1 MSYNLN
7 ESLLSSYKSK
17 GARAVLYPQN
27 LHTHGVLC
35 DGKNEYE
42 DTVVKAIETGLT
54 SIGFSGHSSTTYS
67 NPSYC
72 MVGEKTARYKK
83 EIVRLKE
90 KYRGKIDVFCGLE
103 FDMYSDDDMQG
114 YDYLIGAVHYLKMG
128 NEFVGFDRDAQ
139 TVQAVIDNYFDGDGM
154 RYAKEYYRQLATL
167 SNYGNFDIVGH
178 FDLITKHSE
187 AFAFFDENSQEYK
200 KYALD
205 CLYAL
210 AEKIPVF
217 EVNTGA
223 MARGYRTSPYPSDF
237 ILREIAKTGC
247 GIVLS
252 SDCHDNRFLTY
263 GFERAIDVCKA
274 CGVRELQMLTKEGF
288 KGLALD

>member
-1 MSYNLN
+1 MF
-7 ESLLSSYKSK
+7 
-17 GARAVLYPQN
+17 YPQN

-42 DTVVKAIETGLT
+42 DTVRKALETGLT
-54 SIGFSGHSSTTYS
+54 SIGFSGHSYTNYS
-67 NPSYC
+67 NQAYC
-72 MVGEKTARYKK
+72 MSVEKTARYKR
-83 EIVRLKE
+83 EIARLKE
-90 KYRGKIDVFCGLE
+90 KYKAQIEVYCGLE

-114 YDYLIGAVHYLKMG
+114 YDYLIGTVHYLKMG

-139 TVQAVIDNYFDGDGM
+139 AVQEVIDNYFDGDGM
-154 RYAKEYYRQLATL
+154 RYAKEYYRQLASL
-167 SNYGNFDIVGH
+167 PSYGNFDIVGH

-187 AFAFFDENSQEYK
+187 AVAFFNENSQEYK

-205 CLYAL
+205 CVHAL
-210 AEKIPVF
+210 AEKINVF

-223 MARGYRTSPYPSDF
+223 VARGYRTSPYPSTF
-237 ILREIAKTGC
+237 ILQEIAKMNC
-247 GIVLS
+247 GVVLS

-263 GFERAIDVCKA
+263 GFEQAVEVCKA
-274 CGVRELQMLTKEGF
+274 CGVRELQVLTKEGF